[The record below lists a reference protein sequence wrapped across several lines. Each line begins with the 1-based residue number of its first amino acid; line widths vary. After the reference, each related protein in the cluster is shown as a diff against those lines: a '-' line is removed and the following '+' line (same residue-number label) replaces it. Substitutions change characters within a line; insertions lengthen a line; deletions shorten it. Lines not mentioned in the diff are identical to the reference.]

1 MQKYILTKLHNAYVR
16 YYNSDSIP
24 VKDRGITDVNEVSEL
39 ISKLLIR
46 DAPCMIA
53 RYGSNELD
61 AICNYIGVRDG
72 KNGLTAPLSYIKSER
87 PQWWWNENILKKMF
101 HEAGFFPSTTNT
113 ITRFSELM
121 IHDTQ
126 ELDALGS
133 WRSNEKFLND
143 YFKPRII
150 RFDREKIN
158 PFFCTKP
165 WTLALEKKKILVIH
179 PFTESIKKQYAK
191 RELLFSSPLLP
202 EFDLKVLPSVQSI
215 GGSDRF
221 KDWFSAL
228 DYMKNEIS
236 KQSFDIALLGC
247 GAYGFPLAAHI
258 KRIGRKAVHVGGSL
272 QLFFGIKGKRWESKS
287 YVGSKNDYSTL
298 FNEHWI
304 RPQDTERPTAAMN
317 VENGCYW

>member
-16 YYNSDSIP
+16 YRNSESIP
-24 VKDRGITDVNEVSEL
+24 VEERGITDDNKVSEL
-39 ISKLLIR
+39 ISKLLTS
-46 DAPCMIA
+46 DSPCMIA

-61 AICNYIGVRDG
+61 AICNYLGVRDG
-72 KNGLTAPLSYIKSER
+72 KNGLAASLSYIKSER
-87 PQWWWNENILKKMF
+87 PQWWWNENILRKMF
-101 HEAGFFPSTTNT
+101 QEAGFFPSTTEA

-133 WRSNEKFLND
+133 WRSNEKFLKH
-143 YFKPRII
+143 YFKPGII

-165 WTLALEKKKILVIH
+165 WTLVLEKKKILIIH

-191 RELLFSSPLLP
+191 RELLFPSPMLP
-202 EFDLKVLPSVQSI
+202 EFDLEVFPSVQSI

-228 DYMKNEIS
+228 DYMKDEIS
-236 KQSFDIALLGC
+236 KLSFDIALLGC

-258 KRIGRKAVHVGGSL
+258 KRIGKKAVHIGGSL
-272 QLFFGIKGKRWESKS
+272 QLFFGIKGKRWESDS
-287 YVGSKNDYSTL
+287 YVGTKNDYSTL

-304 RPQDTERPTAAMN
+304 RPQDTERPTAAMD